1 MVLRFSVGDFC
12 SASVFHANGIAAW
25 SDVPLPGGAADL
37 QMTAERF
44 DAVCEPKES

>member
-1 MVLRFSVGDFC
+1 MVLRFSVDDLFRQR
-12 SASVFHANGIAAW
+12 VHANGIAAW